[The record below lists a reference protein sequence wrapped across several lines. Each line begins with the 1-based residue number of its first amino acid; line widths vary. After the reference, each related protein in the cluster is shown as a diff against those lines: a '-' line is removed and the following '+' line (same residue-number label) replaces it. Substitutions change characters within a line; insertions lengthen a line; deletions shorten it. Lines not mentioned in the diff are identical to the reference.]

1 MISFS
6 IKETSENEIGFR
18 LGNIRRL
25 VQMGLVDPELG
36 TIPKQAQLA
45 TELCMRLT
53 PPFAGQNAA
62 GDNLTAKKMGENAVA
77 RDINAIVKGRDVEY
91 LSFLVDLTGTT
102 TQVQRTLRT
111 KQGVPYVIDVDYID
125 QTGAGIRDFHHSKR
139 DSRGRVLIATS
150 KSNDNQIGRWKAR
163 NRLWAPAPEVK
174 RYIRRKQDHVGWAKA
189 GWLRAYR
196 GLGGTRVSDWVARH
210 GYMMGSLVNA
220 TGPENPNPYIQ
231 VNNNTAWGAKN
242 NQADRVV
249 SRALSARARAMK
261 TYFEK
266 MMELASKGTPTPFQL
281 KQAALAEAA

>member
-6 IKETSENEIGFR
+6 IKETAQDEIGFR
-18 LGNIRRL
+18 LGNIRKL

-53 PPFAGQNAA
+53 PPFSGENAA

-77 RDINAIVKGRDVEY
+77 RDINSIVKGRDVEY
-91 LSFLVDLTGTT
+91 LNFLVDLTGKT

-111 KQGVPYVIDVDYID
+111 KAGVPYVIDVDYID
-125 QTGAGIRDFHHSKR
+125 QTGAGIREFHHSKR
-139 DSRGRVLIATS
+139 DGRGRVLIATS
-150 KSNDNQIGRWKAR
+150 KSNDNQIGRWRAR

-174 RYIRRKQDHVGWAKA
+174 RYIKRKQAYVGWAKA
-189 GWLRAYR
+189 GWLRAYH
-196 GLGGTRVSDWVARH
+196 GLGGTRAPDWVKRQGASQ
-210 GYMMGSLVNA
+210 GALINA
-220 TGPENPNPYIQ
+220 TGPENQSPYVQ

-242 NQADRVV
+242 NQAERVV
-249 SRALSARARAMK
+249 AKALSARARAMK

-266 MMELASKGTPTPFQL
+266 MMELAAQGTPTPFQL
-281 KQAALAEAA
+281 KQASLTS